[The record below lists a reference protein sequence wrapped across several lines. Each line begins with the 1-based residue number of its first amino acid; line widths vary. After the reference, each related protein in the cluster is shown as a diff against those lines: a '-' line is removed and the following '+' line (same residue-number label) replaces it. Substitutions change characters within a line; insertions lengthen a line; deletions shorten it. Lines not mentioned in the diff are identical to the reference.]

1 MNQKLVVLYEKMSQ
15 LTAPV
20 CANECRVPKS
30 CCDRMYCEIADEY
43 AKEQGVTLTRG
54 DHPTLP
60 FMSASGCTV
69 PPHLRPICTVHVCC
83 INSLGFKP
91 NDPKWTKKYFK
102 LREKIEELDYI
113 ELNPNPLG
121 S

>member
-1 MNQKLVVLYEKMSQ
+1 LNQKLVVLYEKMSQ

-91 NDPKWTKKYFK
+91 GDMKWTKKYFK
-102 LREKIEELDYI
+102 LREKIEELQYI
-113 ELNPNPLG
+113 ELNPQSPN

>member
-1 MNQKLVVLYEKMSQ
+1 LNQKLVILYEKMAK

-20 CANECRVPKS
+20 CANECRCPHS

-60 FMSASGCTV
+60 FMSANGCTV

-113 ELNPNPLG
+113 ELNPDSSN